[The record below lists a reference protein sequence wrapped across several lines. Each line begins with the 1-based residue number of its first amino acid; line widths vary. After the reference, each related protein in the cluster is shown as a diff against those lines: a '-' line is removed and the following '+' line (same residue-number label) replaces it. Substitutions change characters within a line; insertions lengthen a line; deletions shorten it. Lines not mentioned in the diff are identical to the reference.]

1 MNLMDKRKQQ
11 PFYLT
16 SDARVYKPQPSGK
29 ALLRAAGLLL
39 LVFGA
44 GAALLAYWLSGW
56 HF

>member
-29 ALLRAAGLLL
+29 ALLRAALIFGLTFLAGVL
-39 LVFGA
+39 LVLRQLR
-44 GAALLAYWLSGW
+44 LL
-56 HF
+56 